1 MLIVERVT
9 RVGRLAADIVRN
21 IFRGI
26 ADGSSQYA
34 KNQTELYLM
43 RYTDDGY
50 VYELQR
56 DGDCS

>member
-1 MLIVERVT
+1 MLMVERVT
-9 RVGRLAADIVRN
+9 RVSRFAADIVRN

-56 DGDCS
+56 DGDCR